1 MLKFFI
7 DFDGTISMADVVDVI
22 LERFASPDWRKI
34 EEDWQKGNIGS
45 RECLEKQIN
54 LLRITDAELR
64 CVIENV
70 EIDPHFVSFLQKAAQ
85 VSVPVTIVS
94 DGFDLVIRGV
104 MERYLKNS
112 KELLKNTSIFSNKI
126 LWAKDR
132 LTIQFPEGP
141 VCEHA
146 CANCKA
152 RVIDESR
159 RDGERVV
166 FIGDGLSDRFAAHE
180 ADLVFAKGKL
190 LRYCSEN
197 GINHKKFESFSD
209 IKKWLT
215 AASAACLP
223 AGRDP
228 TDIRKT

>member
-7 DFDGTISMADVVDVI
+7 DFDGTISTADVVDAI

-34 EEDWQKGNIGS
+34 EEDWQKGKIGS

-64 CVIENV
+64 YIIEDV
-70 EIDPHFVSFLQKAAQ
+70 EIDPHFVSFLQKAAEF
-85 VSVPVTIVS
+85 SVPVTIVS

-104 MERYLKNS
+104 MERYFKNS
-112 KELLKNTSIFSNKI
+112 IELLKNTSIFSNKI

-132 LTIQFPEGP
+132 LHIQFPEGP

-152 RVIDESR
+152 RVIEEKSSPEDT
-159 RDGERVV
+159 VV
-166 FIGDGLSDRFAAHE
+166 FVGDGLSDRFAAHV
-180 ADLVFAKGKL
+180 ASLTFAKGKL
-190 LRYCSEN
+190 LEYCRKN
-197 GINHKKFESFSD
+197 KINHQKYGSFKEVKEWLKKG
-209 IKKWLT
+209 IH
-215 AASAACLP
+215 AVV
-223 AGRDP
+223 
-228 TDIRKT
+228 